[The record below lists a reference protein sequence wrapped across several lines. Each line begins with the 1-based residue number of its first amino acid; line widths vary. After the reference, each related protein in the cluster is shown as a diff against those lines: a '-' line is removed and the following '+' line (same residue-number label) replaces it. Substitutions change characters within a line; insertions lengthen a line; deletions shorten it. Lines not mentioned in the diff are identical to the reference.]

1 MADSNV
7 LIQLFNELKGKI
19 NVLKS
24 KNITMDVQTTLY
36 MNDILSACNT
46 MDSYIESYTPKD
58 EHIVPIGVTYDKAYF
73 NLTAT
78 PRGHAGPTLAMRKYA
93 LQEEVKTF
101 ERVDRV
107 IQMGKELEANKDT
120 PYF

>member
-1 MADSNV
+1 MADSNI

-19 NVLKS
+19 NLLKS
-24 KNITMDVQTTLY
+24 KNIAMDVQTTLY
-36 MNDILSACNT
+36 MNDILTACNT
-46 MDSYIESYTPKD
+46 MDSYIDSYKPKD
-58 EHIVPIGVTYDKAYF
+58 EHIIPMGITYEQAYF

-78 PRGHAGPTLAMRKYA
+78 PRGHAGPSPAMRRYA
-93 LQEEVKTF
+93 NQEEVKTF

-107 IQMGKELEANKDT
+107 IQMGKELDANKDT